1 VLAESAELRSA
12 LTRPGAILFVGERLA
27 TVAGGLS
34 AAAKLAAETG
44 AKLAWI
50 PRRAGDRG
58 AVDTG
63 CLPNLLPGGRPVTDA
78 AARAELGDAW
88 SLPTG
93 AISGS
98 VGRDGNAIVEAAA
111 AGRLGALVIAGVD
124 PSDLADPA
132 LADQALDSVD
142 FLVSIEQRLTAVARR
157 ADVVFPVAPA
167 VEKAGTYLDW
177 EGRLRPFNMVLDTT
191 AVSDARVLDALS
203 RDMGVELGCQDVV
216 AIRRELATLPATTAI
231 RPAAPTWSAQ
241 PAIAPGSNQ
250 AVLASWHQLID
261 LGSLTDGDKYLAGT
275 ARPATVRL
283 SPSMARTLSVT
294 DGVTVVVATERG
306 RITLPAQVSEMP
318 DGVVWV
324 PTNSP
329 GSTLLRTLGVTSGA
343 VVTVSVEA
351 AASNGGAQ

>member
-1 VLAESAELRSA
+1 
-12 LTRPGAILFVGERLA
+12 
-27 TVAGGLS
+27 
-34 AAAKLAAETG
+34 
-44 AKLAWI
+44 
-50 PRRAGDRG
+50 
-58 AVDTG
+58 
-63 CLPNLLPGGRPVTDA
+63 
-78 AARAELGDAW
+78 
-88 SLPTG
+88 
-93 AISGS
+93 
-98 VGRDGNAIVEAAA
+98 
-111 AGRLGALVIAGVD
+111 
-124 PSDLADPA
+124 
-132 LADQALDSVD
+132 
-142 FLVSIEQRLTAVARR
+142 
-157 ADVVFPVAPA
+157 
-167 VEKAGTYLDW
+167 
-177 EGRLRPFNMVLDTT
+177 
-191 AVSDARVLDALS
+191 VLDALS